1 MNIHSLAAKTIVLLM
16 VFAVGCSTSTTIPTY
31 KISDLF
37 KSYCLFQPGSYWIYT
52 NDSVPSSDRISIGEI
67 EESTRFDPTT
77 NDYRYEA
84 IQMSIND
91 NPLNI
96 SMFELTAGNT
106 PVESGKMNSL
116 MRMYMNDGSYF
127 LVFSPQYP
135 IGEEIPLGETIG
147 RYTNVEILD
156 SLTIMDHTFTEV
168 YHTRVIMDATGTA
181 YQYYIAKNYGLVR
194 FSATS
199 DTHTY
204 SYSVKSSSLAQ

>member
-1 MNIHSLAAKTIVLLM
+1 MNFHSFTAKVLVVLTL
-16 VFAVGCSTSTTIPTY
+16 VVTGCSSSTTIPTY

-52 NDSVPSSDRISIGEI
+52 NDQNPSSDRVSVGEI
-67 EESTRFDPTT
+67 DESTRFDPTT

-84 IQMSIND
+84 IEMNINS

-96 SMFELTAGNT
+96 TMFELTAGNT
-106 PVESGKMNSL
+106 QVEAGQMNSL

-147 RYTNVEILD
+147 RYTNVEVLD
-156 SLTIMDHTFTEV
+156 SLTVLDNLYTDV
-168 YHTRVIMDATGTA
+168 YHTQVIMDATATE
-181 YQYYIAKNYGLVR
+181 YQYYIAKNFGLVR

-199 DTHTY
+199 ETQTY
-204 SYSVKSSSLAQ
+204 SYSLKSSSLAQ

>member
-1 MNIHSLAAKTIVLLM
+1 MNIHSLTAKILLVLML
-16 VFAVGCSTSTTIPTY
+16 VVAGCSTSSTIPTY

-52 NDSVPSSDRISIGEI
+52 NDEEPSSDRISVGEI
-67 EESTRFDPTT
+67 DESTRFDPST

-84 IQMSIND
+84 IEMSIND

-96 SMFELTAGNT
+96 KTIELTAGST
-106 PVESGKMNSL
+106 QVETGKMNSL
-116 MRMYMNDGSYF
+116 MRMYMTDGSYF

-135 IGEEIPLGETIG
+135 LGEEIPLGETIG

-156 SLTIMDHTFTEV
+156 SLTILGNVYTEV
-168 YHTRVIMDATGTA
+168 YHTQVMMDATGTA

-194 FSATS
+194 FSVTS
-199 DTHTY
+199 DTLSY
-204 SYSVKSSSLAQ
+204 SYSLKSSSLAQ